1 MQAGIWSM
9 WVFHAGLRFRDA
21 VRKMMRAPW
30 GAEARVVEM
39 AAMCRQ
45 AMREKGWCHPGR
57 AGAGLRVPLSPGCG
71 GPGDRRDR
79 CQFHGSRQGAWTVL
93 GGRQRAPT
101 WMNAE
106 STLIVSGSDSRLAA
120 SASGLAGPVQSGS
133 CSRQRGCDHL
143 GRVRALE
150 RR

>member
-1 MQAGIWSM
+1 MRECRTDDG
-9 WVFHAGLRFRDA
+9 VA
-21 VRKMMRAPW
+21 VRCRSPSIDKAVLENIKVPGIMFRIVKW
-30 GAEARVVEM
+30 VRTTGAT
-39 AAMCRQ
+39 
-45 AMREKGWCHPGR
+45 R

-71 GPGDRRDR
+71 GPGDRTDR

-106 STLIVSGSDSRLAA
+106 STLIVSGTDSRLAA

-133 CSRQRGCDHL
+133 CGRQRGCDH
-143 GRVRALE
+143 GRRVRALE